1 MALACADKPFETADK
16 LAAKYVVGI
25 EREGEQPLHSC
36 PFISLCNLR
45 YIAHAGDS
53 ANNEEEK
60 SGFGQ
65 HIRMTNITGHAF
77 DCLLPLPSRD
87 AYLDTADNKVLRCM
101 TCILCHTL
109 CCCRSG
115 VELGCSA

>member
-1 MALACADKPFETADK
+1 MRVVRLLPNQCLIAVVVSAALLQPGLSDKPFETADN

-25 EREGEQPLHSC
+25 EREG
-36 PFISLCNLR
+36 
-45 YIAHAGDS
+45 DS
-53 ANNEEEK
+53 AKNEEEK

-87 AYLDTADNKVLRCM
+87 AYLDTADNKVLRV
-101 TCILCHTL
+101 THSN
-109 CCCRSG
+109 RS
-115 VELGCSA
+115 